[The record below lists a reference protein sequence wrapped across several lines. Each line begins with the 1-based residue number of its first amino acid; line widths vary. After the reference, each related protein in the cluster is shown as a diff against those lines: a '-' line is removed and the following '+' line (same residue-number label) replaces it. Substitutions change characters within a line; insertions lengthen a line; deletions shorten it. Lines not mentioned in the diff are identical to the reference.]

1 MYLCEGVGAL
11 LRMRM
16 QYHEDRDRDGLCEV
30 PRRVADATAEDA
42 DAPAG
47 SLHDGQK
54 SGLNRHPVRW
64 KDRKQSD
71 DRQLAHHRRGCPF
84 RCVVLKIEV
93 D

>member
-42 DAPAG
+42 VSPAR
-47 SLHDGQK
+47 SLHDDQPPSTFGPLER
-54 SGLNRHPVRW
+54 SEAER
-64 KDRKQSD
+64 
-71 DRQLAHHRRGCPF
+71 
-84 RCVVLKIEV
+84 
-93 D
+93 